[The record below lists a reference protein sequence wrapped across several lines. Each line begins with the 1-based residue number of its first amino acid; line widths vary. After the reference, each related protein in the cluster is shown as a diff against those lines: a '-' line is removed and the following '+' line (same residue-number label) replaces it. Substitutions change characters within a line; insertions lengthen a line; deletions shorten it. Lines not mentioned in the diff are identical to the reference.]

1 MKFAYLRVVS
11 WLLLAPWLAA
21 CGPDSGSPQAPAAA
35 QAAKPALSVRTLL
48 PQREAWPQRLPASGS
63 VMPWQEAV
71 IGAEVGNQRIAE
83 VLVQVGDTV
92 RKGQPLARI
101 DAAALQQE
109 VAEAR
114 AGVAE
119 LEAATDEARAN
130 AERARALR
138 AQGFYSP
145 QTAVQ
150 YQTAEGTANA
160 RLAAARARL
169 AAAELRLAK
178 SQVLAPDAGVISAR
192 TATVG
197 SLPQNGD
204 ELFRLIRGGRL
215 EWRAEVP
222 ADDLPKLRP
231 GIAARLQAADGSEV
245 SGVVRSVA
253 PSVDPQTRNG
263 LVYVDLPRSTVKHGE
278 NPVLRAG
285 AFARGE
291 FELGAQPALT
301 LPQAAVVLREGFAYV
316 FQLDPGSSRVVQR
329 KVELGRR
336 QGERV
341 EILAGLSAEAPVVA
355 AGVGFL
361 ADGDVVQP
369 VAAEAAR

>member
-1 MKFAYLRVVS
+1 MKLAYPRIFS

-21 CGPDSGSPQAPAAA
+21 CGPGAPEAPPAAV
-35 QAAKPALSVRTLL
+35 AKPALSVRTVL
-48 PQREAWPQRLPASGS
+48 PQREQWPQLLAASGS

-71 IGAEVGNQRIAE
+71 IGAEVGNNRIAE

-92 RKGQPLARI
+92 RQGQPLARVD
-101 DAAALQQE
+101 DAALAHE

-114 AGVAE
+114 AGLLE
-119 LEAATDEARAN
+119 LEAATAEARAN

-150 YQTAEGTANA
+150 YQTAETTAAA
-160 RLAAARARL
+160 RLAAAKARL
-169 AAAELRLAK
+169 ASAELRLAK
-178 SQVLAPDAGVISAR
+178 SRVLAPDAGVISAR

-204 ELFRLIRGGRL
+204 ELFRLILGGRL

-231 GIAARLQAADGSEV
+231 GMPVSLQAAAGEAV
-245 SGVVRSVA
+245 SGLVRSVA

-263 LVYVDLPRSTVKHGE
+263 LVYVDLPRSTVNRGE
-278 NPVLRAG
+278 NPALRAG

-291 FELGAQPALT
+291 FDLGAQPALT

-316 FQLDPGSSRVVQR
+316 FRLDPGTSRVVQN
-329 KVELGRR
+329 KVQLGRR
-336 QGERV
+336 HGERV
-341 EILAGLSAEAPVVA
+341 EILDGLAADAPVVA

>member
-1 MKFAYLRVVS
+1 MKTGINNASFAAALFC
-11 WLLLAPWLAA
+11 LPWLSA
-21 CGPDSGSPQAPAAA
+21 CTPASPEAPPAAV
-35 QAAKPALSVRTLL
+35 AKPALSVRTVL
-48 PQREAWPQRLPASGS
+48 PQHEQWPQLLAASGS

-71 IGAEVGNQRIAE
+71 IGAEVGNNRIAE

-92 RKGQPLARI
+92 RQGQPLARVD
-101 DAAALQQE
+101 DAALAHE

-114 AGVAE
+114 AGLLE
-119 LEAATDEARAN
+119 LEAATAEARAN

-150 YQTAEGTANA
+150 YQTAESTAAA
-160 RLAAARARL
+160 RLAAAKARL
-169 AAAELRLAK
+169 ASAELRLAK
-178 SQVLAPDAGVISAR
+178 SRVLAPDAGVISAR

-222 ADDLPKLRP
+222 ADDLPKVRP
-231 GIAARLQAADGSEV
+231 GMPVSLRAAAGEAVPGQ
-245 SGVVRSVA
+245 VRSVA

-263 LVYVDLPRSTVKHGE
+263 LVYVDLPRSTVARGE
-278 NPVLRAG
+278 NPALRAG

-291 FELGAQPALT
+291 FDLGAQPALT

-316 FQLDPGSSRVVQR
+316 FRLDPGTSRVVQN
-329 KVELGRR
+329 KVQLGRR
-336 QGERV
+336 HGDRV
-341 EILAGLSAEAPVVA
+341 EILDGLAADVPVVA